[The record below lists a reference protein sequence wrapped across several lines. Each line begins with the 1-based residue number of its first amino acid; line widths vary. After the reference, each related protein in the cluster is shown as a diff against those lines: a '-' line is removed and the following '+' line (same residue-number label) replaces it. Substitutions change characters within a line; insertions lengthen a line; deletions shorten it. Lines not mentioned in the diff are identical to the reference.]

1 MRSLVSDRST
11 NDGYGLVKPS
21 RWGLHEDTVT
31 VFLPIPARRSGRD
44 GAPGL
49 LGWVFCRRLAGVCS
63 FALGIMLVGTV
74 ALGQETSSDG
84 PVLTLSQAIQVA
96 LENNRP
102 VNIAKL
108 DIDKSKWDVAQTKTK
123 RFPAITTYLFASGDI
138 TQPTFTFPAGVF
150 NTDRATKINLASGI
164 TGYASVQAAQP
175 ISQLY
180 QIHLAIR
187 EKELSADYAGE
198 QYKGKR
204 QTLAANVKEAYYAA
218 LQTESALEATQATV
232 KQYEETD
239 RVATDYLSQEAV
251 LKSDSL
257 QVKAKL
263 AQSRYQI
270 VQLRDTLT
278 TQKEQL
284 NELLARDLDTPFR
297 TEAVPPVTAAE
308 MDLKVARQTA
318 LQQRPEIKEAVIDTQ
333 RAEYDRKLSR
343 AKYIPDVGAAV
354 HYLDPIN
361 TEVLPQNILSAGMEL
376 KWDPFDWGGR
386 RDEVQQKD
394 VSVKQSHY
402 QLQETQA
409 QVLLDVDNSFRKLE
423 ESRALL
429 DVAQANRDAA
439 NEKLREVNNQFKQ
452 SAVLLRDVLQQQAA
466 VSNAD
471 HDYEQSL
478 LSFWN
483 AKAAFEKALGE
494 E

>member
-1 MRSLVSDRST
+1 MMHLRCT
-11 NDGYGLVKPS
+11 KP
-21 RWGLHEDTVT
+21 
-31 VFLPIPARRSGRD
+31 
-44 GAPGL
+44 
-49 LGWVFCRRLAGVCS
+49 LGWAIAGT
-63 FALGIMLVGTV
+63 ALMAGMLL
-74 ALGQETSSDG
+74 LGQEPSGDA
-84 PVLTLSQAIQVA
+84 PVLTLSQAVQIA

-108 DIDKSKWDVAQTKTK
+108 DITKSKWEVAQTKTK
-123 RFPAITTYLFASGDI
+123 RFPAITTYLFASGNLNS
-138 TQPTFTFPAGVF
+138 PKFTFPAGSF
-150 NTDRATKINLASGI
+150 GFQKPESFDLSHGI

-175 ISQLY
+175 LSQLY

-187 EKELSADYAGE
+187 EQELSTDLAGE

-204 QTLAANVKEAYYAA
+204 QSLAQSVKQAYYAA
-218 LQTESALEATQATV
+218 LQTESALEAEQAMV

-239 RVATDYLSQEAV
+239 RVALDYLNQRSV

-257 QVKAKL
+257 QVKAQL
-263 AQSRYQI
+263 AQARYQI
-270 VQLRDTLT
+270 IQLNDTLQ

-297 TEAVPPVTAAE
+297 TEPVPPITPAE

-318 LQQRPEIKEAVIDTQ
+318 LAQRPEVKEAEIDVS
-333 RAEYDRKLSR
+333 RAEYDRRLSK
-343 AKYIPDVGAAV
+343 AKYIPDVGAAL

-361 TEVLPQNILSAGMEL
+361 TEILPQNILSAGLEL

-386 RDEVQQKD
+386 RDEVRQKD
-394 VSVKQSHY
+394 VSLEQSHY
-402 QLQETQA
+402 QLTETQA

-423 ESRALL
+423 ESRTLL
-429 DVAQANRDAA
+429 EVAQAGRDAA
-439 NEKLREVNNQFKQ
+439 NEKLREVSDQFKH
-452 SAVLLRDVLQQQAA
+452 SAVLLRDLLQQQATVA
-466 VSNAD
+466 TAD